1 MYSEQSDHEK
11 KNRIIYFSNENIIKY
26 QKKMLYFCNLS
37 DFKNS
42 DGNAWEKL
50 KWKTKKTS
58 SNVKCLHLYRQFWF
72 GEYK

>member
-26 QKKMLYFCNLS
+26 QKNMLYFCNSS

-42 DGNAWEKL
+42 DENA
-50 KWKTKKTS
+50 
-58 SNVKCLHLYRQFWF
+58 
-72 GEYK
+72 